1 MSDGGPDFAIHSWG
15 DVMAVLS
22 VTGALIGGIIWGLKL
37 ENRIDLLRER
47 MHNMELSRPPKKRL
61 LEDEE

>member
-1 MSDGGPDFAIHSWG
+1 MSDGPDFAIHSWG

-47 MHNMELSRPPKKRL
+47 MHNLELSRQQKKRL
-61 LEDEE
+61 LEDEP

>member
-1 MSDGGPDFAIHSWG
+1 MTDDGPTFAIRSWG

-47 MHNMELSRPPKKRL
+47 MHNLELRKRKFL
-61 LEDEE
+61 DEDE